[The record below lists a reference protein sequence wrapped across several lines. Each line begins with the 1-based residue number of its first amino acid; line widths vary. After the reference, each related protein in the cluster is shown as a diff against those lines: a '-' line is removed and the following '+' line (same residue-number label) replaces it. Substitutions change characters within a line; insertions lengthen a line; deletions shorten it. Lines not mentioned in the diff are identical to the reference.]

1 MKTKWKESRRIIF
14 LLISVITSILVL
26 MLYRYDP
33 AILKGIDLKMTDVR
47 FRLRKGM
54 KPDPRI
60 VIVTIDQKSVN
71 ELGRWPWPRT
81 VMANLIEK
89 LAEYGVKVVAL
100 DIVFSE
106 RSDPEADRKLANAI
120 KKAGNVILGYFF
132 RYNKEKENEICLKSL
147 ERYKI
152 RIIRFIGNEIK
163 QIPVPV
169 FPFIELNIPELSKEA
184 RGFGF
189 FNISPDR
196 DGICRNYNL
205 IALYGENFFPSLA
218 LAAAREYLWN
228 EPVISIAPYGIDSI
242 SLGKRKIVVDEMGR
256 CVINYY
262 GGAESFPMVSA
273 VDVIKGRVPRSR
285 LKDKVVFVG
294 ATEIGIYDV
303 RATPVDPVLP
313 GVLIHATVLSNILQN
328 RYLIRDSR
336 VIALEVIFMF
346 LFPMLMAFMLSYTR
360 HTFLSI
366 IMLAIFIL
374 AYGTTN
380 TALFST
386 HGLNLGMIYPVI
398 SILSTY
404 IGCEAYRNLIE
415 VRKSRFLQKA
425 FSSYISPELVS
436 QIVKNPDMLKLGGEK
451 REVTILFSDIRS
463 FTSISERFSPE
474 IIVRLLNRYLDPM
487 TNIVLS
493 NKGTLDKYIGDA
505 IMAIYNAPLEIE
517 DHAVLACK
525 SAVEMIEALNEV
537 NQEFKAM
544 GFPEIDIGIGIHT
557 GDAVVGNMGTD
568 VRFDYTAIGDTVNLS
583 SRLESLNKLY
593 RTHIIVSQSTRERIK
608 GNEFRFRELDMI
620 RVKGKKIPITI
631 YEINMDM
638 DEEFIDLYHKALSL
652 YKFCNFKSALEYFST
667 LERDYNDATSGV
679 FAERCRQLIL
689 NQPPPDWDGVYV
701 ATSK

>member
-1 MKTKWKESRRIIF
+1 
-14 LLISVITSILVL
+14 
-26 MLYRYDP
+26 
-33 AILKGIDLKMTDVR
+33 
-47 FRLRKGM
+47 
-54 KPDPRI
+54 
-60 VIVTIDQKSVN
+60 
-71 ELGRWPWPRT
+71 
-81 VMANLIEK
+81 
-89 LAEYGVKVVAL
+89 
-100 DIVFSE
+100 
-106 RSDPEADRKLANAI
+106 
-120 KKAGNVILGYFF
+120 
-132 RYNKEKENEICLKSL
+132 
-147 ERYKI
+147 
-152 RIIRFIGNEIK
+152 
-163 QIPVPV
+163 
-169 FPFIELNIPELSKEA
+169 
-184 RGFGF
+184 
-189 FNISPDR
+189 
-196 DGICRNYNL
+196 
-205 IALYGENFFPSLA
+205 
-218 LAAAREYLWN
+218 
-228 EPVISIAPYGIDSI
+228 
-242 SLGKRKIVVDEMGR
+242 
-256 CVINYY
+256 
-262 GGAESFPMVSA
+262 
-273 VDVIKGRVPRSR
+273 
-285 LKDKVVFVG
+285 
-294 ATEIGIYDV
+294 
-303 RATPVDPVLP
+303 
-313 GVLIHATVLSNILQN
+313 
-328 RYLIRDSR
+328 
-336 VIALEVIFMF
+336 
-346 LFPMLMAFMLSYTR
+346 
-360 HTFLSI
+360 
-366 IMLAIFIL
+366 
-374 AYGTTN
+374 
-380 TALFST
+380 
-386 HGLNLGMIYPVI
+386 MIYPVI

-525 SAVEMIEALNEV
+525 SAVEMIKALDEV
-537 NQEFKAM
+537 NEEFKKM

-638 DEEFIDLYHKALSL
+638 DEELIDLYHKALSL
-652 YKFCNFKSALEYFST
+652 YKSCDFKSALEYFST

-689 NQPPPDWDGVYV
+689 NPPPDWDGVYV